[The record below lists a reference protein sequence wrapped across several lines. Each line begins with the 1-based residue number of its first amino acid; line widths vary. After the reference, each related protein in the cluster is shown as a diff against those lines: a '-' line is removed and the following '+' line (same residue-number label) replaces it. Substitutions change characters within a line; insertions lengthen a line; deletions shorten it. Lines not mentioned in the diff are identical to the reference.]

1 MALLLYVPP
10 IVHDSKVHETLHV
23 KVTGI
28 LDYGIHPIS
37 VDSILFELVEKDI
50 EDGVNHQ
57 RWTEY
62 TIHATLQGG
71 KHAQKKLFLDR
82 DIPTFPNAYI
92 PARQKF
98 FSLIG
103 KLYNEEDAYLRT
115 RIARKGGTF
124 NVLSTKSNVC

>member
-50 EDGVNHQ
+50 EDG
-57 RWTEY
+57 
-62 TIHATLQGG
+62 
-71 KHAQKKLFLDR
+71 KKAK
-82 DIPTFPNAYI
+82 IYGTPTFFINNRTIVGPKPIKAFKEI
-92 PARQKF
+92 
-98 FSLIG
+98 I
-103 KLYNEEDAYLRT
+103 EEEL
-115 RIARKGGTF
+115 K
-124 NVLSTKSNVC
+124 K

>member
-28 LDYGIHPIS
+28 LDYGIRPVS
-37 VDSILFELVEKDI
+37 VDSILFELVEKNK
-50 EDGVNHQ
+50 EDALSHQ
-57 RWTEY
+57 RYTEY
-62 TIHATLQGG
+62 VVHATIQGG
-71 KHAQKKLFLDR
+71 EHSGKKLFLDTY
-82 DIPTFPNAYI
+82 PPGFPEAYVS
-92 PARQKF
+92 ARQNF

-103 KLYNEEDAYLRT
+103 RLYNEEDAYLRT
-115 RIARKGGTF
+115 RIDCNGGTF